1 MKLPLRA
8 VVLFVVLMLPRGTM
22 TADVGRAALTDL
34 ERAAPTNIAPSAP
47 TGAAPSATA
56 NKPQIQISFLDRYE
70 FESKEASRA
79 DRTAEELSGLARID
93 DEHFFAIGD
102 AHACLHRLTVR
113 IDRATGKVLSAK
125 LDRPL
130 PLLDAKGHGYDDSKD
145 GKDREGIIFDPKD
158 RTVWISNEQT
168 VGDRHHSCIEQHRLS
183 DGRLLTLIRWDSD
196 PMLRVFEHARRN
208 RGWESLTQN
217 EDGHV
222 IWTGNE
228 EALEVDGPTSTDH
241 AGGVIRLQQF
251 DGNMHPVAQYAYV
264 LDPYPAKIRGPLFL
278 LGHEI
283 IGLSELL
290 VLPGGH
296 LISLERAFAGLV
308 TGEAGLRSRIYL
320 VDFTGATDVSKGDL
334 AGGLDGRKFTPVGK
348 TLLWS
353 RDWGV
358 TNSNFEG
365 MALGPRLAD
374 GDRVLLLV
382 ADNNGGTSQT
392 LVTLRVSGLPR

>member
-1 MKLPLRA
+1 VNRTLLRVA
-8 VVLFVVLMLPRGTM
+8 AML
-22 TADVGRAALTDL
+22 AALSL
-34 ERAAPTNIAPSAP
+34 VSGSAACAAPDP
-47 TGAAPSATA
+47 TTAATA
-56 NKPQIQISFLDRYE
+56 SSPIRISFLDRYE
-70 FESKEASRA
+70 FESKQARDA
-79 DRTAEELSGLARID
+79 DRTAEELSGLARVD
-93 DEHFFAIGD
+93 DEHFLAIGD
-102 AHACLHRLTVR
+102 AHACLHHLTVR
-113 IDRATGKVLSAK
+113 IDRASGKILSAK

-130 PLLDAKGHGYDDSKD
+130 LLLDDKGHPYDDSRD
-145 GKDREGIIFDPKD
+145 GKDREGIIVDPRT

-168 VGDRHHSCIEQHRLS
+168 AGDRHHSCIEQHRLS
-183 DGRLLTLIRWDSD
+183 DGRLLSLIRWDSD

-208 RGWESLTQN
+208 RGWESLAKN
-217 EDGHV
+217 ESGSE

-228 EALEVDGPTSTDH
+228 EALDVDGPTSTDH
-241 AGGVIRLQQF
+241 QGGVVRLQKF

-264 LDPYPAKIRGPLFL
+264 LDPYPAMIRGPLFL

-290 VLPGGH
+290 VLPGGR
-296 LISLERAFAGLV
+296 LIALERAFAGLV
-308 TGEAGLRSRIYL
+308 TGEAGLRNRIYL

-334 AGGLDGRKFTPVGK
+334 AGGLEGRKVTPVTK

-353 RDWGV
+353 RDWGA

-382 ADNNGGTSQT
+382 ADNNGGTSQA
-392 LVTLRVSGLPR
+392 LVALRVSGLPR

>member
-1 MKLPLRA
+1 VKSREAQRLVRSYGVLRVGIA
-8 VVLFVVLMLPRGTM
+8 LLACVTPFAPPVL
-22 TADVGRAALTDL
+22 
-34 ERAAPTNIAPSAP
+34 AAPDSTVIAVASSVADPP
-47 TGAAPSATA
+47 
-56 NKPQIQISFLDRYE
+56 IQISFLDRYE
-70 FESKEASRA
+70 FLSKEAPRA

-102 AHACLHRLTVR
+102 AHACLHRLNVR
-113 IDRATGKVLSAK
+113 IDRASGKILSAK

-130 PLLDAKGHGYDDSKD
+130 LLLDGKGHPYDDSKD
-145 GKDREGIIFDPKD
+145 GKDREGVIFDP
-158 RTVWISNEQT
+158 RSRAVWISNEQT
-168 VGDRHHSCIEQHRLS
+168 EGDRHHSCIEQHRLS
-183 DGRLLTLIRWDSD
+183 DGRLLALIRWDSD
-196 PMLRVFEHARRN
+196 PMLRVFEHGRRN
-208 RGWESLTQN
+208 RGWESLARN
-217 EDGHV
+217 EAGTE

-228 EALEVDGPTSTDH
+228 EALEVDGPASTDH
-241 AGGVIRLQQF
+241 QGGVIRLQKF
-251 DGNMHPVAQYAYV
+251 DGAMHPIAQYAYV

-283 IGLSELL
+283 AGLSELL
-290 VLPGGH
+290 VLPGGR
-296 LISLERAFAGLV
+296 LIALERAFAGLV

-320 VDFTGATDVSKGDL
+320 IDFTGATDVSKGDL
-334 AGGLDGRKFTPVGK
+334 AGGLDGRKSTPVGK

-392 LVTLRVSGLPR
+392 LVTLRVRGLPR